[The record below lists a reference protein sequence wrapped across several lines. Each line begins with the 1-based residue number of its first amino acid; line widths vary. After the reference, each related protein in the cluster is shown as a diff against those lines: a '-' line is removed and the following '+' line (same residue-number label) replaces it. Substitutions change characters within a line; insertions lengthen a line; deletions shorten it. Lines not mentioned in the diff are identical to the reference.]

1 MGGDEQKING
11 GRSHKGSGDGKW
23 MGEKTGEEQINQKG
37 KNEEP
42 KDNGEKTRKKG
53 AKVGAWHMGLTL
65 TGR

>member
-1 MGGDEQKING
+1 MNKKLMEEGVTKEVEMGNGWGNGQK
-11 GRSHKGSGDGKW
+11 
-23 MGEKTGEEQINQKG
+23 KTGEEQINQKG

>member
-23 MGEKTGEEQINQKG
+23 MGEKTGEEQINQRG

-42 KDNGEKTRKKG
+42 KDNGEKTRSKSWG
-53 AKVGAWHMGLTL
+53 MAYGMGLT
-65 TGR
+65 GR